1 MPIYRA
7 PVEDTLFLL
16 FDVLGY
22 ERHANLPGFADA
34 GRETVEA
41 ILAEGARLCER
52 TLLPTNQAG
61 DLAGCTLGPDG
72 SVTTPEGFRGA
83 YRAFA
88 EGGWIGLSAA
98 PEHGGQGLPHLLTA
112 VINEYASSANMAF
125 AMYPGLTQGAIAA
138 LTLHGSE
145 EQKRTYLP
153 RMVSGEWTGTMNLTE
168 PHCGTDLGLI
178 RTRATP
184 AGDGSY
190 RITGSKIFISSGEHD
205 LTDNIV
211 HLVLARIDGAP
222 AGTKGIS
229 LFVAPKLLVNPD
241 GSLGAR
247 NGISCGSIER
257 KMGIHGNATCVMNY
271 DGAAAWLVGEENRGL
286 AAMFT
291 MMNEARLG
299 VGVQGLSQSEVAYQN
314 AAAYAKERL
323 QGRALTGAKEPSRPA
338 DPIIVHP
345 DVRRTLL
352 SIKAFNEAARALIL
366 WTALKGDVARVSED
380 EREKREGDDH
390 MSLMTPVIKGVITD
404 VGFEN
409 TVKAQQMFGG
419 HGYVAEWG
427 VEQFVRDARI
437 AMIYEGANGV
447 QAMDLVGRK
456 LPRDGGRA
464 VMAFFKEVDGFL
476 AENAEDE
483 ALKPFTGP
491 LRRAREDLQKATMWF
506 MANAMGKPDNAGAGA
521 TDYMHLL
528 GLVALGYM
536 WGRIAK
542 AAVAKKAEGNGVA
555 ERMDAKLV
563 AGRFFMERT
572 LPETATRLAR
582 IAAGADTVMAL
593 PADAF

>member
-41 ILAEGARLCER
+41 ILAEAARLCER
-52 TLLPTNQAG
+52 TLLPTNQVG
-61 DLAGCTLGPDG
+61 DLAGCALGSDG
-72 SVTTPEGFRGA
+72 SVTTPAGFRDA

-98 PEHGGQGLPHLLTA
+98 PEHGGQGLPHLLTS

-138 LTLHGSE
+138 LTRHGSE

-205 LTDNIV
+205 LTENIV
-211 HLVLARIDGAP
+211 HLVLARVDGAP

-229 LFVAPKLLVNPD
+229 LFVAPKRLVNPD

-286 AAMFT
+286 AAMLT

-404 VGFEN
+404 VGFDN
-409 TVKAQQMFGG
+409 AVMAQQMFGG
-419 HGYVAEWG
+419 HGYIAEWG
-427 VEQFVRDARI
+427 MEQFVRDARV

-476 AENAEDE
+476 ADNAEDE

-521 TDYMHLL
+521 TDYMHLF

-542 AAVAKKAEGNGVA
+542 AAVAKRAEGNGVA

>member
-41 ILAEGARLCER
+41 ILAEAARLCER
-52 TLLPTNQAG
+52 TLLPTNQVG
-61 DLAGCTLGPDG
+61 DLAGCALGSDG
-72 SVTTPEGFRGA
+72 SVTTPAGFRDA

-98 PEHGGQGLPHLLTA
+98 PEHGGQGLPHLLTS

-205 LTDNIV
+205 LTENIV
-211 HLVLARIDGAP
+211 HLVLARVDGAP

-229 LFVAPKLLVNPD
+229 LFVAPKRLVNPD

-404 VGFEN
+404 VGFDN
-409 TVKAQQMFGG
+409 AVMAQQMFGG
-419 HGYVAEWG
+419 HGYIAEWG
-427 VEQFVRDARI
+427 MEQFVRDARI

-476 AENAEDE
+476 ADNAEDE

-521 TDYMHLL
+521 TDYMHLF
-528 GLVALGYM
+528 GLVGLGYM

-542 AAVAKKAEGNGVA
+542 AAVAKRAAGNGVA

>member
-1 MPIYRA
+1 MPTYRA

-41 ILAEGARLCER
+41 ILAEAARLCER
-52 TLLPTNQAG
+52 TLLPTNQVG
-61 DLAGCTLGPDG
+61 DLAGCALGSDG
-72 SVTTPEGFRGA
+72 SVTTPAGFREA

-98 PEHGGQGLPHLLTA
+98 PEHGGQGLPHLLTS

-205 LTDNIV
+205 LTENIV
-211 HLVLARIDGAP
+211 HLVLARVDGAP

-229 LFVAPKLLVNPD
+229 LFVAPKRLVNPD

-404 VGFEN
+404 VGFDN
-409 TVKAQQMFGG
+409 AVMAQQMFGG
-419 HGYVAEWG
+419 HGYIAEWG
-427 VEQFVRDARI
+427 MEQFVRDARI

-476 AENAEDE
+476 ADNAEDE

-521 TDYMHLL
+521 TDYMHLF

-542 AAVAKKAEGNGVA
+542 AAVAKKAAGNGVA